1 MQACEQLTLLPVTL
15 LTTEATV
22 PLKDWPLV
30 LLVKVR
36 TVPALT
42 GEAEQ
47 PDEDQPPHPNDAQT
61 AGPTAEQL
69 RSAVVMVLSQMVTEA
84 MEVNFS

>member
-1 MQACEQLTLLPVTL
+1 MVQACEQVTLLPVTL
-15 LTTEATV
+15 LTTAATV
-22 PLKDWPLV
+22 PVKDWPVV
-30 LLVKVR
+30 LEKLR

-47 PDEDQPPHPNDAQT
+47 PDEDQPPHPNEATT
-61 AGPTAEQL
+61 AGPTAVQL

-84 MEVNFS
+84 MAGGG